1 MDINSILIWHKFN
14 RYRFEE
20 KNHSYYYGDKRVN
33 CSVTQF
39 THRFF
44 QEFDSDTIATKYA
57 LKNGL
62 DKQEVLDKWT
72 KEGLI
77 SSITGTIIHSYLE
90 NAKRGKVFE
99 IDYTEAEKHNILPE
113 VKEKLSILLPQVEAF
128 HQDTL
133 NRLFPIQLEYTV
145 GIEDVI
151 AGNVDMLCWNQKAQE
166 FQIWDYKNLK
176 NMTTT
181 NNFGQK
187 GKDSFSTLPDC
198 HLVKYSI
205 QLNIYKAIIQRQ
217 LGIQIGKCYLVHFN
231 SLKQSDD
238 FDIYECYDLQ
248 RECNIELDRLINE
261 VKNGG

>member
-1 MDINSILIWHKFN
+1 MSFLKYTRDAYNKSLRLKLYWRKSCVERGDVLLLVDKHIRINGN
-14 RYRFEE
+14 
-20 KNHSYYYGDKRVN
+20 
-33 CSVTQF
+33 SV
-39 THRFF
+39 
-44 QEFDSDTIATKYA
+44 
-57 LKNGL
+57 LK
-62 DKQEVLDKWT
+62 DC
-72 KEGLI
+72 
-77 SSITGTIIHSYLE
+77 
-90 NAKRGKVFE
+90 
-99 IDYTEAEKHNILPE
+99 
-113 VKEKLSILLPQVEAF
+113 KEKLSILLPQAEAF

-145 GIEDVI
+145 GIEEVI

-176 NMTTT
+176 NMTIT

-187 GKDSFSTLPDC
+187 GKGSFNKLPDC

-231 SLKQSDD
+231 SLKQGND

-248 RECNIELDRLINE
+248 RECNIELDRLVSE
-261 VKNGG
+261 VKNGN